1 MTVPASTA
9 PQCAPS
15 ARLAWGREGRGGER
29 KRGVGHP
36 LYSVPV
42 LFGLASSD
50 GAFLALAAPGH
61 VWRWLGGEDV
71 LVLACVCGVRGAFL
85 VSRPCCWWACACKKA
100 ASGSCRRALAHPNSA
115 GGGGAARWQG
125 FSVKPPSHFPLG
137 ISPAISQH
145 LGLLCPQASSVA
157 TQSCFGRA
165 MVAVLCCAVAH
176 KACLPPLAAC
186 SQPQPPRAAE
196 PPACPRTLPVLCA
209 PGCVTG
215 SVGSWHPACACD
227 PARICPL
234 AAKFQNLW
242 GV

>member
-1 MTVPASTA
+1 MPASTA

-42 LFGLASSD
+42 LFGLPSSD
-50 GAFLALAAPGH
+50 GAFLALAAPGC

-100 ASGSCRRALAHPNSA
+100 ASGSCRRALAHLHSA
-115 GGGGAARWQG
+115 AGGGAARWQG
-125 FSVKPPSHFPLG
+125 FSVEPPSHFPLG

-145 LGLLCPQASSVA
+145 LGLLCPPASSVA

-165 MVAVLCCAVAH
+165 MVAVLCCAGFTKPTCPLLLPAH
-176 KACLPPLAAC
+176 SPSHPGQLSPLPAPGPCLCFGHRGTSRAVWAAG
-186 SQPQPPRAAE
+186 
-196 PPACPRTLPVLCA
+196 TLPVHVIL
-209 PGCVTG
+209 PGFV
-215 SVGSWHPACACD
+215 
-227 PARICPL
+227 L
-234 AAKFQNLW
+234 
-242 GV
+242 